1 MLREFRVKDF
11 ALADNIQVSLGGG
24 LNVITG
30 ETGPGKSVLVNG
42 LSLLMGRKPESN
54 MVRAG
59 CERAVEAS

>member
-11 ALADNIQVSLGGG
+11 ALADDIQVSLGD
-24 LNVITG
+24 
-30 ETGPGKSVLVNG
+30 G